1 MDKTTNQ
8 IKHKKVIIT
17 QEDDMKKTLIYFP
30 TILLVIFSIIL
41 INVASV
47 EAINVFPKG
56 PHFKLMEKLSK
67 EQQEEVKN
75 KVKELWESG
84 ASREKI
90 RDAVKEM
97 FEKYDVDFPDDMK
110 GFQGM
115 RGARHGRGFMSFSD
129 QLSEDQKT
137 TIKEKVESLRDQGA
151 SREEIHTE
159 VMALLKEYGVDIPE
173 DFKGFRVKR
182 GHKPG
187 RGFMR
192 FSDELTE
199 EQRATIHE
207 KAKTMHEHG
216 DSREE
221 IHTEIG
227 KMLKEYGIEVPDD
240 FGEHREMCNKLNRE
254 QRKTIRTKMREMW
267 EEGTT
272 RAEIREEIHKM
283 VREFKTD
290 ESDFNTDQKVETSG
304 ENLSIRSYPNPFNPE
319 TNIEYNLKSNAQV
332 TIYIYDIQGKRVR
345 SLGDDYRQA
354 GTCTVKWDGLNERGT
369 QVPSGVYFIRVSAG
383 NETLNH
389 RIVMMK

>member
-90 RDAVKEM
+90 RDTVKEI
-97 FEKYDVDFPDDMK
+97 FERYGVDFPDDMK
-110 GFQGM
+110 GF
-115 RGARHGRGFMSFSD
+115 RG
-129 QLSEDQKT
+129 
-137 TIKEKVESLRDQGA
+137 
-151 SREEIHTE
+151 
-159 VMALLKEYGVDIPE
+159 
-173 DFKGFRVKR
+173 KR

-216 DSREE
+216 DSREK

-227 KMLKEYGIEVPDD
+227 KLLKEYGIEVPED
-240 FGEHREMCNKLNRE
+240 FGEHREMWNKLNKE
-254 QRKTIRTKMREMW
+254 QRKTIRAKMRTMRKD
-267 EEGTT
+267 GAT
-272 RAEIREEIHKM
+272 REEIRVEIQKM
-283 VREFKTD
+283 FQEF
-290 ESDFNTDQKVETSG
+290 EVNHSDDQTNKQIDSSS
-304 ENLSIRSYPNPFNPE
+304 ENLSIRTYPNPFNPE
-319 TNIEYNLKSNAQV
+319 TNIEYNLKSSAQV
-332 TIYIYDIQGKRVR
+332 SITIYNVQGKQIR
-345 SLGDDYRQA
+345 SLANNYRQT
-354 GTCTVKWDGLNERGT
+354 GTYTIRWDGLNESGT
-369 QVPSGVYFIRVSAG
+369 QVPSGVYFIRISAG

>member
-1 MDKTTNQ
+1 
-8 IKHKKVIIT
+8 
-17 QEDDMKKTLIYFP
+17 MKKTLIYFP

-47 EAINVFPKG
+47 EAINIFPKG

-84 ASREKI
+84 ASREEI

-115 RGARHGRGFMSFSD
+115 RGARHGRGFMRFSD
-129 QLSEDQKT
+129 QLSEDQRN
-137 TIKEKVESLRDQGA
+137 TIKEKVESLCEQGA
-151 SREEIHTE
+151 SREKMHAE
-159 VMALLKEYGVDIPE
+159 VKNLLEEYGVEVPE
-173 DFKGFRVKR
+173 DFNDFPGRR
-182 GHKPG
+182 GPKPG
-187 RGFMR
+187 RGLR
-192 FSDELTE
+192 EFSDQLSD
-199 EQRATIHE
+199 EQRTAIRE

-227 KMLKEYGIEVPDD
+227 KMLKEYGIEVPED
-240 FGEHREMCNKLNRE
+240 FGEHREMWNKLNRE
-254 QRKTIRTKMREMW
+254 QRKTIRTKIREMR

-283 VREFKTD
+283 IQEFKMN
-290 ESDFNTDQKVETSG
+290 ESDLKIDQKAETSG

-319 TNIEYNLKSNAQV
+319 TNIEYNLKSSAQV
-332 TIYIYDIQGKRVR
+332 SITIYNVQGKQIR
-345 SLGDDYRQA
+345 SLANNYRQT
-354 GTCTVKWDGLNERGT
+354 GTYTIRWDGVNESGT
-369 QVPSGVYFIRVSAG
+369 LVPSGVYFIRISAG